1 MRKATILIALLLLPL
16 SLFSISVNGNEI
28 ENPFP
33 SRENLEAFGFERQSD
48 IFRGIEVNL
57 ITTETG
63 KEIYSYFG
71 HTSLEVLIPG
81 YRPVFYDY
89 GYFSFSEGFYRNF
102 LFGRL
107 FYNVYASDGEL
118 RLKGF
123 EAEDR
128 SVHRTPI
135 DLSEEALS
143 AIFSYLQYNTRSE
156 NNTYLYDYYLDN
168 CATRVRDIYNEAT
181 GGEFKRWA
189 EGMKT
194 GSTLRKSANLYLDK
208 NPIVSFTLSY
218 LQGPAIDKPIT
229 LYEECFLPLSLMKAI
244 EIFEGVESTTV
255 YEAEGR
261 KEFRDLSLNTW
272 CLIFSLSLYFI
283 ALFFYSSRKKAV
295 RRIMDIIMSVI
306 YIYFFILSIVL
317 VFVMCF
323 TNHAVT
329 YFNANILYANPLIL
343 IMAAEALR
351 GRRCSKRF
359 AYSIISMSVIAIA
372 FIMKALFP
380 LVFIQENL
388 GILMVMSSIYLIN
401 ITYYFLQKEREENIG

>member
-1 MRKATILIALLLLPL
+1 MILIAIISSFPIN
-16 SLFSISVNGNEI
+16 SASISKEMLD
-28 ENPFP
+28 NPFP
-33 SRENLEAFGFERQSD
+33 SVENLEAFDFESRQLTYP
-48 IFRGIEVNL
+48 GIEINL
-57 ITTETG
+57 MTTETG
-63 KEIYSYFG
+63 DEVYSYFG
-71 HTSLEVLIPG
+71 HTSLEVRIPG
-81 YRPVFYDY
+81 YIPLFYDY
-89 GYFSFSEGFYRNF
+89 GYFSFSDGFYLDF
-102 LFGRL
+102 VLGRL
-107 FYNVYASDGEL
+107 FYNVYATDGEM
-118 RLKGF
+118 RISGF
-123 EAEDR
+123 KSANR
-128 SVHRTPI
+128 TVHRTPL
-135 DLSEEALS
+135 DLSPKMKNAILEFLS
-143 AIFSYLQYNTRSE
+143 YNTEPE

-295 RRIMDIIMSVI
+295 RRIMDIIMSVL

-359 AYSIISMSVIAIA
+359 AYSIISISVIAIA

-401 ITYYFLQKEREENIG
+401 ITYYFLQKEREGNIG

>member
-1 MRKATILIALLLLPL
+1 MMRKATILIALLLLPL

-107 FYNVYASDGEL
+107 FYNVYASDGEMRL
-118 RLKGF
+118 RGF

-168 CATRVRDIYNEAT
+168 CATRVRDIYDEAT
-181 GGEFKRWA
+181 GGSFKAWA
-189 EGMKT
+189 ENIKS
-194 GSTLRKSANLYLDK
+194 GSTLRRAANAHLDK
-208 NPIVSFTLSY
+208 NPAVSFTLNY
-218 LQGPAIDKPIT
+218 LEGPSIDRPST
-229 LYEECFLPLSLMKAI
+229 LYDECFLPLTLMRAI
-244 EIFEGVESTTV
+244 EEYEEVESQTIRESKSLTE
-255 YEAEGR
+255 YR
-261 KEFRDLSLNTW
+261 SLSLNTW
-272 CLIFSLSLYFI
+272 TLIFSIAFYFI
-283 ALFFYSSRKKAV
+283 SMLLYASKRRWLCRLSDILNAILYLYLALLSAV
-295 RRIMDIIMSVI
+295 LLFMMSA
-306 YIYFFILSIVL
+306 
-317 VFVMCF
+317 
-323 TNHAVT
+323 TNHSVT
-329 YFNANILYANPLIL
+329 YFNANLLYANPLII

-351 GRRCSKRF
+351 GKKERKRYVF
-359 AYSIISMSVIAIA
+359 SLVSITILAIG
-372 FIMKALFP
+372 FSMKAIFP
-380 LVFIQENL
+380 EIFIQENL
-388 GILMVMSSIYLIN
+388 PVLTLMGSVYLIN
-401 ITYYFLQKEREENIG
+401 ISRHFLNEK